1 VITYEA
7 RDGTVVLFAEEFTTE
22 ADERAMI
29 ATASPRAMA
38 APLDGFTRAHAEEA
52 EMSRRAT
59 DAQRAITWGDCATR
73 VWCPARGPVTIWGT
87 ITPLA
92 LVARDERDAGAGAA
106 EVIALI
112 ARLEDGYARGW
123 RYGRWHS
130 VISPEGEYG
139 AAHIADLTPVS
150 VAEFD
155 AAQWNGWRLPR

>member
-1 VITYEA
+1 MITYEA

-29 ATASPRAMA
+29 ASASPRAMA
-38 APLDGFTRAHAEEA
+38 ALLDGFTRAHAEEA
-52 EMSRRAT
+52 AMNRRAT
-59 DAQRAITWGDCATR
+59 DGQKAITWGDCVTR
-73 VWCPARGPVTIWGT
+73 QWEGVTIWGT

-92 LVARDERDAGAGAA
+92 LVARDERDHGAPAA
-106 EVIALI
+106 EVMALI

-139 AAHIADLTPVS
+139 AAHVADLAPVT

-155 AAQWNGWRLPR
+155 AAQWNGWRS